1 MKPYGRIKHVT
12 GGNKWKLDYH
22 LHDNRC
28 KEAHVLQPWVSD
40 KNGKKLEN
48 WWEEICG
55 YLPRTTIKK
64 LWKKDIDV
72 EQYKELL

>member
-22 LHDNRC
+22 LH
-28 KEAHVLQPWVSD
+28 

-72 EQYKELL
+72 EIK